1 MYKNMH
7 TYAFILTKKTVKRTK
22 LSAVYEMFYIV
33 AKEPDVSMVPVV
45 GHNSDDSDQ
54 EVDDI

>member
-1 MYKNMH
+1 MH